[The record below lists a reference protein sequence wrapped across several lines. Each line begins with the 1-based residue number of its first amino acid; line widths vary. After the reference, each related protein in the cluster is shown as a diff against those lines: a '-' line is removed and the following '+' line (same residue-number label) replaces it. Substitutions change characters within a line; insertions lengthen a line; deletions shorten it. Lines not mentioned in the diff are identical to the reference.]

1 VVSTPG
7 LRGSEEGKE
16 LLGVA
21 TRSTNPLCSAQLH
34 PGPSIALIR
43 ASAWS
48 STLAIRLH
56 SKPHQPKDPLM
67 PPDVLRGG
75 GADKSTPLYGRR
87 SEDNLGYPKGIG
99 AYNGGP
105 SNPKTCPTLKR
116 L

>member
-1 VVSTPG
+1 
-7 LRGSEEGKE
+7 
-16 LLGVA
+16 
-21 TRSTNPLCSAQLH
+21 
-34 PGPSIALIR
+34 
-43 ASAWS
+43 
-48 STLAIRLH
+48 
-56 SKPHQPKDPLM
+56 M